1 MSQNAWKLSEIKV
14 PKPSSETI
22 KALYDDHID
31 RVKNAE
37 CADDVLEV
45 LFENN
50 ILVRR
55 VKEQID
61 IINIRHA
68 MDTLDERYAADQ
80 KWADEY
86 CPVFDN
92 LQLSF
97 KEAVYDS
104 PFRDDIES
112 QIGQMYFTKT
122 EVKKK
127 TVSEDIIPLR
137 QREQELIDEYDNI
150 LFESKKT
157 VAGKT
162 NSFMDLQEL
171 FSHDD
176 RNIRKEAF
184 RAFSE
189 VLSENE
195 DRLEKVWD
203 ELVKVRTQIAN
214 TLGYDSYV
222 PVGYLERERLDY
234 GREEVAKFR
243 QQVVDEIVPL
253 CNRLYEAQAKRLGID
268 AVMAYDENYVFPDG
282 NAKPLGDAEFMMQQ
296 VISMLREMSPE
307 TDEFITFILDH
318 ELIDYKPRPEKAF
331 REFHILLSYRKAPF
345 MFEHFTGSAEDVQ
358 YLSEGLGHAFASYRA
373 SRKQPLDE
381 YYFPSSEITEINA
394 MSMIQFVNKYADR
407 LFGED
412 AWKYEFGNLQ
422 YFMTFIP
429 FGVAVDEFQHICYD
443 NPNLT
448 PKERTNEWHKLEQ
461 KYMPWRKYD
470 DDDEFMKRGGYWY
483 HKFHFFYVPL
493 YYIEYALATVN
504 AMEMYR
510 KYIER
515 PGTAW
520 KEYLELIDVGGSKG
534 YHEILKQANLTP
546 VYEEG
551 AVRNAIGYVKNFLEE
566 HIK

>member
-1 MSQNAWKLSEIKV
+1 MSESAWKLSEIKV

-22 KALYDDHID
+22 KSLYDDHID
-31 RVKNAE
+31 RIKNAE

-45 LFENN
+45 IFENN

-61 IINIRHA
+61 IVNIRHA

-86 CPVFDN
+86 GPVFDN

-97 KEAVYDS
+97 KEAVCDS
-104 PFRDDIES
+104 PYRDVIEE
-112 QIGQMYFTKT
+112 QIGRMYFIKT
-122 EVKKK
+122 EIKKR

-195 DRLEKVWD
+195 ERLEKVWD

-296 VISMLREMSPE
+296 VIEMLREMSPE

-331 REFHILLSYRKAPF
+331 REFYTLLSYRKAPF

-373 SRKQPLDE
+373 CRKQPLDE

>member
-1 MSQNAWKLSEIKV
+1 MSESAWKLSEIKL

-22 KALYDDHID
+22 KDLYDDHID

-45 LFENN
+45 IFENN

-55 VKEQID
+55 VKEQIE

-86 CPVFDN
+86 SPVFDN

-112 QIGQMYFTKT
+112 QIGQMYFIKT

-162 NSFMDLQEL
+162 NSFIDLQEL

-307 TDEFITFILDH
+307 TDEFITYILDH

-331 REFHILLSYRKAPF
+331 REFYILLSYRKAPF

-373 SRKQPLDE
+373 SRKQPLEE

-520 KEYLELIDVGGSKG
+520 KEYLELVDVGGSKG

>member
-1 MSQNAWKLSEIKV
+1 MSENAWKLSEIKV

-55 VKEQID
+55 VKEQIE
-61 IINIRHA
+61 IVNIRHA

-515 PGTAW
+515 PGTTW